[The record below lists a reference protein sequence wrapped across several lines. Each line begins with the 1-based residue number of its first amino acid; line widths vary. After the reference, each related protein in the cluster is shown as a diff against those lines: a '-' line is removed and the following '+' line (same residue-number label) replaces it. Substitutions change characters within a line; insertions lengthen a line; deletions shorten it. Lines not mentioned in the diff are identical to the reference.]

1 MKSKDMR
8 MTLLL
13 DYYGQILTDKQ
24 KEVMELYYNEDL
36 SLAEIAE
43 HSQITRQGVRDSI
56 KRGEAYILEL
66 ENKLKLVEK
75 ITSLENTIKAL
86 RKAAYQISEI
96 NKSLYYAKQIDEKAA
111 EIIKLADEALSND
124 EVE

>member
-111 EIIKLADEALSND
+111 E
-124 EVE
+124 